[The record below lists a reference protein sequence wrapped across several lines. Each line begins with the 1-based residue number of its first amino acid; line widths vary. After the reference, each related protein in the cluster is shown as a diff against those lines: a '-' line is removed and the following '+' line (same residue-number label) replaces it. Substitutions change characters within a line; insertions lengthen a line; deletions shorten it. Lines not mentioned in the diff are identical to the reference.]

1 MSLSDVNFK
10 KKLLIVVPYRNRDQ
24 QLKIFQY
31 HTKIYFN
38 EDKLDKHLNVKLC
51 ILEQANDKPF
61 NYGRLCNAGFL
72 INEDLSLIHI

>member
-1 MSLSDVNFK
+1 MSLLDVNFK

-61 NYGRLCNAGFL
+61 NYGRLCNAGF
-72 INEDLSLIHI
+72 N

>member
-1 MSLSDVNFK
+1 MISNNENYK
-10 KKLLIVVPYRNRDQ
+10 KKLLIVVPYRERDQ

-51 ILEQANDKPF
+51 ILEQ
-61 NYGRLCNAGFL
+61 CMTMTTT
-72 INEDLSLIHI
+72 